1 MKGSSK
7 DTLIE
12 ALRILHQA
20 GFSISEVDSE
30 QYCLQLVAKKGD
42 VKLLIKT
49 LENVDSE
56 RREAAE
62 ELKSLATATSSSP
75 LIIGSRIQCE
85 KLEEGALYE
94 RYGVNVVSP
103 ETFTEA
109 TLKGKLPFVQSK
121 RGGLYFRINGRTL
134 KRLREERK
142 MSLGDL
148 AKRIGV
154 SRKAVYEYETGG
166 MGATLETVARIEEV
180 FNIGLTQ
187 GIDIFDWH
195 STSEPEAKAPSDPA
209 ARQLHWKLKEIGCK
223 AMGFDYAP
231 IDVHAR
237 TVGVSFLTK
246 ERGLDKD
253 LESRVESALELAK
266 LLDMVPVLV
275 TGEGKPN
282 GADIYV
288 LRTEE
293 VKQLKTVKDLEQLLG
308 LEAKDYREY
317 PLKRTAP
324 SEPS

>member
-7 DTLIE
+7 GTLIE
-12 ALRILHQA
+12 ILRILHQA
-20 GFSISEVDSE
+20 GFSLSEVDSE
-30 QYCLQLVAKKGD
+30 KYCLELVAKKGD

-56 RREAAE
+56 RKEAAE
-62 ELKSLATATSSSP
+62 ELKSLAAATSSSP
-75 LIIGSRIQCE
+75 LIIGSRVQCGR
-85 KLEEGALYE
+85 LEEGALYE

-103 ETFTEA
+103 ETFKEA
-109 TLKGKLPFVQSK
+109 TLKGKLPFVKSK

-134 KRLREERK
+134 KRLRESRK

-166 MGATLETVARIEEV
+166 MGAALETVARIEEV
-180 FNIGLTQ
+180 FNVGLTQ
-187 GIDIFDWH
+187 DIDIFDWQC
-195 STSEPEAKAPSDPA
+195 TGEPEAKAPSDPA
-209 ARQLHWKLKEIGCK
+209 AKRLHWKLKEIGCR

-237 TVGVSFLTK
+237 TVGVSFLTNEKGPGK
-246 ERGLDKD
+246 ELD
-253 LESRVESALELAK
+253 SRVESALELAK

-275 TGEGKPN
+275 TGDSKPD

-293 VKQLKTVKDLEQLLG
+293 VKQLKTVKDLERLLG
-308 LEAKDYREY
+308 IEDKSYSRAHLEKNNS
-317 PLKRTAP
+317 L
-324 SEPS
+324 

>member
-1 MKGSSK
+1 MMGNSK

-12 ALRILHQA
+12 ILRILHQA

-30 QYCLQLVAKKGD
+30 QYCLQLVAKKGG
-42 VKLLIKT
+42 VKLIIKT
-49 LENVDSE
+49 LENIDTE

-75 LIIGSRIQCE
+75 LIIGSRVQSGN
-85 KLEEGALYE
+85 LEEGALYE

-103 ETFTEA
+103 ETFKDA
-109 TLKGKLPFVQSK
+109 ALKGKLPFVQSK

-134 KRLREERK
+134 RKLREGHK

-148 AKRIGV
+148 AKKIGV
-154 SRKAVYEYETGG
+154 SRKAVYEYEAGG

-180 FNIGLTQ
+180 FNVGLTQ
-187 GIDIFDWH
+187 GIDIFDWQC
-195 STSEPEAKAPSDPA
+195 TGEPEAKAPSDPL

-237 TVGVSFLTK
+237 TVGVSFLTNEK
-246 ERGLDKD
+246 GPGKD
-253 LESRVESALELAK
+253 LDSRVESALELAK

-275 TGEGKPN
+275 TGDSKPD

-288 LRTEE
+288 LRTAE
-293 VKQLKTVKDLEQLLG
+293 VKQLKSIKDLERMLG
-308 LEAKDYREY
+308 LDEKGY
-317 PLKRTAP
+317 LKGRVDKG
-324 SEPS
+324 SSI

>member
-1 MKGSSK
+1 MMGNSK

-12 ALRILHQA
+12 ILRILHQA

-30 QYCLQLVAKKGD
+30 QYCLQLVAKKGG
-42 VKLLIKT
+42 VKLIIKT
-49 LENVDSE
+49 LENIDTE

-75 LIIGSRIQCE
+75 LIIGSRVQSG

-94 RYGVNVVSP
+94 RYGMNVVSP
-103 ETFTEA
+103 ETFKDA
-109 TLKGKLPFVQSK
+109 ALKGKLPFVQSK

-134 KRLREERK
+134 RRLREGHK

-148 AKRIGV
+148 AKKIGV
-154 SRKAVYEYETGG
+154 RRKAVYEYEAGG

-180 FNIGLTQ
+180 FNVGLTQ
-187 GIDIFDWH
+187 GIDIFDWQC
-195 STSEPEAKAPSDPA
+195 TGEPEAKAPSDPL

-237 TVGVSFLTK
+237 TVGVSFLTNEK
-246 ERGLDKD
+246 GPGKD
-253 LESRVESALELAK
+253 LDSRVESALELAK

-275 TGEGKPN
+275 TGDSKPD
-282 GADIYV
+282 GADIYI
-288 LRTEE
+288 LRTAE
-293 VKQLKTVKDLEQLLG
+293 VKQLKSVKDLERMLG
-308 LEAKDYREY
+308 LDEKGY
-317 PLKRTAP
+317 LKGRVGKG
-324 SEPS
+324 SSI

>member
-12 ALRILHQA
+12 ILKILHQA

-30 QYCLQLVAKKGD
+30 QYCLELVAKKGG

-49 LENVDSE
+49 LENIDNE
-56 RREAAE
+56 RRDAAE
-62 ELKSLATATSSSP
+62 ELKSLAAATSSSP
-75 LIIGSRIQCE
+75 LIIGSRVQSGR
-85 KLEEGALYE
+85 LEEGALYE

-103 ETFTEA
+103 KTFEEA
-109 TLKGKLPFVQSK
+109 TLKGRLPFVQSK
-121 RGGLYFRINGRTL
+121 RGGLYFRINGKALR
-134 KRLREERK
+134 RLREQRK

-180 FNIGLTQ
+180 FNEGLTE
-187 GIDIFDWH
+187 GIDIFDWRCAE
-195 STSEPEAKAPSDPA
+195 EPEAKAPSDPS
-209 ARQLHWKLKEIGCK
+209 ARQLHFKLREIGCK
-223 AMGFDYAP
+223 AIGFDFAP

-237 TVGVSFLTK
+237 TVGASFITNDK
-246 ERGLDKD
+246 GPSKD
-253 LESRVESALELAK
+253 LDSRIENALELAK

-275 TGEGKPN
+275 TREGKPD

-288 LRTEE
+288 LRADD
-293 VKQLKTVKDLEQLLG
+293 VKRLRTVKDLERLLD
-308 LEAKDYREY
+308 LEERGQQRDGPGEGRA
-317 PLKRTAP
+317 L
-324 SEPS
+324 

>member
-1 MKGSSK
+1 MMGSSK

-12 ALRILHQA
+12 ILRILHQA
-20 GFSISEVDSE
+20 GFSISEVGSE
-30 QYCLQLVAKKGD
+30 QYCLQLVAKKGST
-42 VKLLIKT
+42 KLIINT
-49 LENVDSE
+49 LENIDTE

-75 LIIGSRIQCE
+75 LIIGSRVQSG

-103 ETFTEA
+103 ETFKEA

-134 KRLREERK
+134 RKLREEHK

-148 AKRIGV
+148 AKKIGV
-154 SRKAVYEYETGG
+154 SRKAVYEYESGG

-180 FNIGLTQ
+180 FNVGLTQ
-187 GIDIFDWH
+187 GIDIFDWQCAG
-195 STSEPEAKAPSDPA
+195 EPEAKAPSDPL

-237 TVGVSFLTK
+237 TVGVSFLTNEK
-246 ERGLDKD
+246 GPGKD
-253 LESRVESALELAK
+253 LDSRVEKALELAK

-275 TGEGKPN
+275 TGDRKPD

-293 VKQLKTVKDLEQLLG
+293 VKQLKSVKDLERLLG
-308 LEAKDYREY
+308 LDEKGY
-317 PLKRTAP
+317 LKGRVEKG
-324 SEPS
+324 SSI

>member
-12 ALRILHQA
+12 ILRILHQA
-20 GFSISEVDSE
+20 GFSLSEVDSE
-30 QYCLQLVAKKGD
+30 QYCLELVAKKGD

-75 LIIGSRIQCE
+75 LIIGSRVKCGR
-85 KLEEGALYE
+85 LEEGALYE

-103 ETFTEA
+103 DTFKEA
-109 TLKGKLPFVQSK
+109 TLKGSLPFVQSK
-121 RGGLYFRINGRTL
+121 RGGLYFRINGKTL
-134 KRLREERK
+134 KRLREGRK

-154 SRKAVYEYETGG
+154 SRKAIYEYETGG

-180 FNIGLTQ
+180 FNVGLTQ
-187 GIDIFDWH
+187 GIDIFDWQC
-195 STSEPEAKAPSDPA
+195 TGEPEAKAPSDPV
-209 ARQLHWKLKEIGCK
+209 ARRLHYKLKEIGCK
-223 AMGFDYAP
+223 VMGFDYAP

-237 TVGVSFLTK
+237 TVGVSFLTNEK
-246 ERGLDKD
+246 GPGKD
-253 LESRVESALELAK
+253 LDSRVESALELAK

-275 TGEGKPN
+275 TGDGKLD

-293 VKQLKTVKDLEQLLG
+293 VKQLKTVKDLERLLG
-308 LEAKDYREY
+308 IEDKGYPKARLEENNS
-317 PLKRTAP
+317 L
-324 SEPS
+324 

>member
-1 MKGSSK
+1 MKGDSK
-7 DTLIE
+7 DTLVE
-12 ALRILHQA
+12 VLRILHQA

-30 QYCLQLVAKKGD
+30 QYCLELVAKKGG

-62 ELKSLATATSSSP
+62 ELKSLAMATSSSP
-75 LIIGSRIQCE
+75 IIIGSRVQCG

-103 ETFTEA
+103 QTFTEA

-134 KRLREERK
+134 RRLREERK

-195 STSEPEAKAPSDPA
+195 SASEPEAKVPSDPV
-209 ARQLHWKLKEIGCK
+209 ARQLHSKLREIGCK
-223 AMGFDYAP
+223 GAMGFDYAP

-237 TVGVSFLTK
+237 TVGISFLAK
-246 ERGLDKD
+246 EKVPGKEMD
-253 LESRVESALELAK
+253 SRVEKALELAR

-275 TGEGKPN
+275 TREGKPD

-288 LRTEE
+288 LRTDE
-293 VKQLKTVKDLEQLLG
+293 VKQLKTMEDLERLLG
-308 LEAKDYREY
+308 FEIRGYSRDL
-317 PLKRTAP
+317 P
-324 SEPS
+324 STGEPS

>member
-1 MKGSSK
+1 MGNSK

-12 ALRILHQA
+12 ILRVLHQA

-42 VKLLIKT
+42 VKLIIKT
-49 LENVDSE
+49 LENIDLE

-62 ELKSLATATSSSP
+62 ELKSFATATSSSP
-75 LIIGSRIQCE
+75 LIIGSRVQSGM
-85 KLEEGALYE
+85 LEEGALYE

-103 ETFTEA
+103 ETFTDA

-134 KRLREERK
+134 RRLREAHK

-148 AKRIGV
+148 AKKIGV

-166 MGATLETVARIEEV
+166 MGATLETVARIEEI
-180 FNIGLTQ
+180 FNVGLTQ
-187 GIDIFDWH
+187 GIDIFDWQCIG
-195 STSEPEAKAPSDPA
+195 EPEAKAPSDPL

-223 AMGFDYAP
+223 AMGFDFAP

-237 TVGVSFLTK
+237 TVGVSFLTDEK
-246 ERGLDKD
+246 SPGKD
-253 LESRVESALELAK
+253 LDSRIENALELAK
-266 LLDMVPVLV
+266 LLDMIPVLV
-275 TGEGKPN
+275 TGDKKPD
-282 GADIYV
+282 GADIYI

-293 VKQLKTVKDLEQLLG
+293 VKQLRTVKDLERLLG
-308 LEAKDYREY
+308 IDEKDYPKGRAA
-317 PLKRTAP
+317 KG
-324 SEPS
+324 SSV